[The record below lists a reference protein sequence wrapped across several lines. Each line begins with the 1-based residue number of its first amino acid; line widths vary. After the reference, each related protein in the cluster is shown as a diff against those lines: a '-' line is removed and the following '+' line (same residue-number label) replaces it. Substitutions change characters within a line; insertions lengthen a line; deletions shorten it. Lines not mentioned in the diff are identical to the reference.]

1 MQLLSR
7 PAMYKSDKGKK
18 MRHLILCYLAA
29 GFMFLLPL
37 DVLHADTL
45 YSDKSYVGLL
55 SDPHASRVGQSLTVL
70 IYEQATA
77 ATSADRETNKSVG
90 FSGEVS
96 EVKRSDGQRDNDS
109 SGRWTGG
116 AETRSEGGGSISR
129 SGRLVASV
137 SVTVMSVEPT
147 GELLVAGDQM
157 IEFNE
162 ETQHIQ
168 IEGRIRPEDISADN
182 TVISTRL
189 ADARISYV
197 GHGLLGRQ
205 QKPGLVTRFLTWIF

>member
-1 MQLLSR
+1 MF
-7 PAMYKSDKGKK
+7 
-18 MRHLILCYLAA
+18 CYLIA

-37 DVLHADTL
+37 DGLHADTL
-45 YSDKSYVGLL
+45 YSDRSYVGLL

-90 FSGEVS
+90 LSGEIS

-109 SGRWTGG
+109 SGRWTGD
-116 AETRSEGGGSISR
+116 AATRSEGGGSISR

-137 SVTVMSVEPT
+137 SVTVNSVEPT
-147 GELLVAGDQM
+147 GELLVSGEQM

-162 ETQHIQ
+162 ETQHIK
-168 IEGRIRPEDISADN
+168 IAGRVRPEDISADN

-189 ADARISYV
+189 ADAQISYV

-205 QKPGLVTRFLTWIF
+205 QKPGLVTRILTWIF

>member
-1 MQLLSR
+1 
-7 PAMYKSDKGKK
+7 
-18 MRHLILCYLAA
+18 MRRLILCYLTA
-29 GFMFLLPL
+29 GFTFLLPIH
-37 DVLHADTL
+37 VLHADTL

-109 SGRWTGG
+109 SGRWTGD
-116 AETRSEGGGSISR
+116 ARTKSEGGGSISR

-137 SVTVMSVEPT
+137 SVTVISVEPT
-147 GELLVAGDQM
+147 GELLVSGEQI

-162 ETQHIQ
+162 ETQHIT
-168 IEGRIRPEDISADN
+168 IEGRVRPEDISANN
-182 TVISTRL
+182 TVASTRL
-189 ADARISYV
+189 SDARISYV

-205 QKPGLVTRFLTWIF
+205 QKPGLVTRFLTWVF